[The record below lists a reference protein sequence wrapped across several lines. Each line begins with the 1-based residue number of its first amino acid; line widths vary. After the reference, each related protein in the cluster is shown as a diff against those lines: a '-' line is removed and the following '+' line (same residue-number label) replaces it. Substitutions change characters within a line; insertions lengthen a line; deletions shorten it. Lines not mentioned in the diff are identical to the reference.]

1 MLYKT
6 KRIVKLGKSQAAKR
20 SAAFY
25 RTRRGAERERC
36 AVILRRKLAHASSP
50 S

>member
-6 KRIVKLGKSQAAKR
+6 KRIVKLKQSQAAKR

-25 RTRRGAERERC
+25 RTRRAAER
-36 AVILRRKLAHASSP
+36 AWKVP
-50 S
+50 